1 MAYNLEEQ
9 EQIDAL
15 KAWWN
20 KWGNLLLTVVT
31 TVMLA
36 IVAFRAWGWYQTNE
50 ASKAAAVYEA
60 FKEHVTKKDL
70 VKAKETSG
78 QLFEKHSA
86 TAYGQMAALQM
97 AKLYVDEKD
106 PKSAKTVLEW
116 ASTKAKD
123 VEFQHSARLRLA
135 GILLDEKAY
144 EEGLKLL
151 SATPDEHYLAL
162 YADRRG
168 DLLFASGKPAEAKT
182 AYKQALDKLEDRSPL
197 KETVKLKYDA
207 LGGDAS

>member
-1 MAYNLEEQ
+1 MAYDLEEQ
-9 EQIDAL
+9 EQIDAF

-20 KWGNLLLTVVT
+20 KYGNILLAVVT

-36 IVAFRAWGWYQTNE
+36 IVGYRGWEWHQTNQ

-70 VKAKETSG
+70 AKAKETSG
-78 QLFEKHSA
+78 QLFEQFPE

-97 AKLYVDEKD
+97 AKMYVDEKD

-144 EEGLKLL
+144 DEGLKLM
-151 SATPDEHYLAL
+151 AQTPSDPYVAL

-168 DLLFASGKPAEAKT
+168 DLLFGAGKPAEAKA
-182 AYKQALDKLEDRSPL
+182 AYKQAYDKLEERSPL
-197 KETVKLKYDA
+197 KESVKLKYDA

>member
-20 KWGNLLLTVVT
+20 KWGNLLLAVVT
-31 TVMLA
+31 TLMLA
-36 IVAFRAWGWYQTNE
+36 IVAYRAWGWHQTNQVT
-50 ASKAAAVYEA
+50 KAAAVYEA

-70 VKAKETSG
+70 PKAKETSG
-78 QLFEKHSA
+78 ELFEKYGA

-123 VEFQHSARLRLA
+123 IEFQHSARLRLA
-135 GILLDEKAY
+135 GILLDEKAFD
-144 EEGLKLL
+144 EGLKLL
-151 SATPDEHYLAL
+151 SATPDEAYLAL

-168 DLLFASGKPAEAKT
+168 DLLFAAGKPAEAKV

-197 KETVKLKYDA
+197 KETVKLKYDS

>member
-15 KAWWN
+15 KAWWH
-20 KWGNLLLTVVT
+20 KWGNLLLAIVT
-31 TVMLA
+31 TLMLA
-36 IVAFRAWGWYQTNE
+36 IVAYRGWGWYQNNE

-60 FKEHVTKKDL
+60 FKEHVSKKDL
-70 VKAKETSG
+70 PKAKETSG
-78 QLFEKHSA
+78 QLFEKHGS
-86 TAYGQMAALQM
+86 TAYGQMAAMQM

-106 PKSAKTVLEW
+106 PK
-116 ASTKAKD
+116 D
-123 VEFQHSARLRLA
+123 IEFQHSARLRLA

-144 EEGLKLL
+144 DEGLKLL
-151 SATPDEHYLAL
+151 SGTPDEHYVAL

-168 DLLFASGKPAEAKT
+168 DLLFGAGKPAEAKI
-182 AYKQALDKLEDRSPL
+182 AYKQALEKLEERSPL